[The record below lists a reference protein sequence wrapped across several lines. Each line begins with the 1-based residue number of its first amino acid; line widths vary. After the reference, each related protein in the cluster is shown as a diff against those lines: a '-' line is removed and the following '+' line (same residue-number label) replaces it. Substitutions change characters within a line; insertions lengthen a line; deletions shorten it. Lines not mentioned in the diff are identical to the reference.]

1 MITVVFVL
9 IVLSLSSI
17 FAYLAL
23 SNKKDKKTPEIK
35 DVAKSSEKTQEDED
49 TSLTATA
56 QPIETEPPEE
66 EDPGTCETTGDWAM
80 SGECQADGTAIFT
93 QTYKESKPGACP
105 SNDKAR
111 VKPCCYQKGDW
122 TDTTG
127 CNEKGRKTQKQTTIN
142 CAENFKTREV
152 NCPYVGPW
160 SKTGGCGLDG
170 KQHFIRNVINSVEP
184 KQKTASCSYV
194 GSWNRLGGCGPDG
207 KQSYNR
213 IVINSN
219 QPTTK
224 VEDCCHM
231 GNWKNKECRT
241 DNTLRQVR
249 TRTKGCGGPSTET
262 KDIRNGCR
270 YQKCRV
276 QTWKHSNFHGH
287 TWTISDSVSNVRHD
301 DRSRRSKHD
310 EVTSYKVWGGNCNAT
325 AYEHADYRGRTVP
338 MYYGGRNVPGWFND
352 KLSSIRINHYPIKL

>member
-1 MITVVFVL
+1 VFVL
-9 IVLSLSSI
+9 IVLSLSAI

-35 DVAKSSEKTQEDED
+35 EGAKSSEKTQEDED

-152 NCPYVGPW
+152 DCPYVGPW
-160 SKTGGCGLDG
+160 SKTGGCGMDG
-170 KQHFIRNVINSVEP
+170 RQHFIRDVINSVEP

-194 GSWNRLGGCGPDG
+194 GGWNRLGVCGTDG
-207 KQSYNR
+207 KQTYNR

-219 QPTTK
+219 QPSSK
-224 VEDCCHM
+224 IEDCCHM
-231 GNWKNKECRT
+231 GEWKNKACYP
-241 DNTLRQVR
+241 DNTLRQER
-249 TRTKGCGGPSTET
+249 TRTKACGGPSTEI
-262 KDIRNGCR
+262 KNIPNGCR
-270 YQKCRV
+270 YPKKCNI
-276 QTWKHSNFHGH
+276 QTWKHSNFRDH
-287 TWTISDSVSNVRHD
+287 TWTIQDSVNDVKAD
-301 DRSRRSKHD
+301 PRSKHSRHD
-310 EVTSYKVWGGNCNAT
+310 EVTSYKKWGGDCYAV
-325 AYEHADYRGRTVP
+325 AYEHPNHKGRPLVLSD
-338 MYYGGRNVPGWFND
+338 GGHNVPGWFND
-352 KLSSIRINHYPIKL
+352 KLSSILIIHNPVKLS